1 MLSFIAEVENTMKKV
16 EFKKNDVICRQ
27 GEIGNCMYCIKSG
40 SVAVYTNYGT
50 KQARKLA
57 ELKEGEFFGEM
68 ELIENEPLSATVVAM
83 TDDTVVDEITENT
96 FLDYFEEDPVKVFV
110 ILRQLSQRLRKTTKD
125 YLEVCHAICDVT
137 EQPENAPMDPELEA
151 RLLAI
156 QNEYMMLNMSGLRFY

>member
-1 MLSFIAEVENTMKKV
+1 MKKV

-68 ELIENEPLSATVVAM
+68 ELIENEPRSATVVAM
-83 TDDTVVDEITENT
+83 TDDTMVDEITENT
-96 FLDYFEEDPVKVFV
+96 FLDYFEEESLPRN
-110 ILRQLSQRLRKTTKD
+110 L
-125 YLEVCHAICDVT
+125 
-137 EQPENAPMDPELEA
+137 
-151 RLLAI
+151 
-156 QNEYMMLNMSGLRFY
+156 

>member
-1 MLSFIAEVENTMKKV
+1 
-16 EFKKNDVICRQ
+16 
-27 GEIGNCMYCIKSG
+27 
-40 SVAVYTNYGT
+40 
-50 KQARKLA
+50 
-57 ELKEGEFFGEM
+57 M
-68 ELIENEPLSATVVAM
+68 ELIENEPRSATVVAM

-125 YLEVCHAICDVT
+125 YLEVCHVICDVT
-137 EQPENAPMDPELEA
+137 EQPENTPMDPELEA